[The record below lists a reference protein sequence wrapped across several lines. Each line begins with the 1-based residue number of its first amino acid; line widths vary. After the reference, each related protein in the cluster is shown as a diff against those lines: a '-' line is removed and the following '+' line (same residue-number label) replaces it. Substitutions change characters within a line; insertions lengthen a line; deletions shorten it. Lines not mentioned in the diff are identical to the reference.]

1 MTAPFS
7 SVPRSSSPLRRV
19 VAVAG
24 LALAVT
30 GAPLLVPSLAPPAYA
45 RSAPESF
52 ADMAEKLLPS
62 VVNVYSTQISK
73 PVRAQGNGGGGGAEP
88 DFQLPPGSPFEQF
101 FREFMNRQ
109 RGGQN
114 QAPRRQ
120 TSLGSGFI
128 VDSTGFIVTN
138 NHVID
143 GADEISVKLHDN
155 TELSAKLIGRD
166 PKTDLAL
173 LKVESAKPLPAVQ
186 FGDSD
191 KARIGDWVMAIGN
204 PFGLGGTVTAGIL
217 SARNRSTGGAYDDF
231 LQTDASINRGN
242 SGGPMFDMDGK
253 VIGVN
258 SAILSPNGGSV
269 GIGFAISSNLARPV
283 IEQIKNGG
291 AVKRGWLGVKIQRLD
306 DDVAAGFGLDKA
318 RGALVS
324 AVTDG
329 SPAAKAQV
337 KQGDVILKFDGRD
350 VPESD
355 RLPRIVADT
364 PIGKP
369 VDMVVWRNKK
379 EVALKVTV
387 GELKD
392 EEVATAT
399 DSKEPSAAEPAVT
412 VRGLGLKVQAID
424 AATREKFGLPE
435 GQAGIVITD
444 VTGDSNAFEKGLRPG
459 DIVTEVNQE
468 EVKSAGDLA
477 AKVTAAR
484 EAKKKTV
491 LLTLFSKGD
500 TRFVAVRID

>member
-1 MTAPFS
+1 MTNPLPSLSRSPS
-7 SVPRSSSPLRRV
+7 SLRRA

-30 GAPLLVPSLAPPAYA
+30 GAPMLVPALTSPAYA

-73 PVRAQGNGGGGGAEP
+73 PNARPGGNGAEP

-101 FREFMNRQ
+101 FRDFMNRQ
-109 RGGQN
+109 RGPN

-128 VDSTGFIVTN
+128 IDPTGYIVTN

-155 TELSAKLIGRD
+155 TELPAKLIGRD

-173 LKVESAKPLPAVQ
+173 LKVETSKPLPAVA

-291 AVKRGWLGVKIQRLD
+291 AVKRGWLGVKIQRID
-306 DDVAAGFGLDKA
+306 EDVASGFGLDKA

-324 AVTDG
+324 AVTEN
-329 SPAAKAQV
+329 SPAAKAQL
-337 KQGDVILKFDGRD
+337 KQGDVILKFDGKD

-369 VDMVVWRNKK
+369 VDVTVWRNKK
-379 EVALKVTV
+379 EVTLKVTV

-392 EEVATAT
+392 DEVATAT
-399 DSKEPSAAEPAVT
+399 DPKEPSNAGPAVA
-412 VRGLGLKVQAID
+412 VRGLGLSVQGID
-424 AATREKFGLPE
+424 TAAREKFGLPE
-435 GQAGIVITD
+435 SASGLVITE
-444 VTGDSNAFEKGLRPG
+444 VAGDSNAFEKGLRPG
-459 DIVTEVNQE
+459 DLVTEVNQE
-468 EVKSAGDLA
+468 EVKSPADLT

-484 EAKKKTV
+484 DAKKKTV
-491 LLTLFSKGD
+491 LLTLVSKGD

>member
-1 MTAPFS
+1 MTQSLSPLS
-7 SVPRSSSPLRRV
+7 RSSSPLRRA

-30 GAPLLVPSLAPPAYA
+30 GAPLLTPPLAPIAQA
-45 RSAPESF
+45 RSAPDSF
-52 ADMAEKLLPS
+52 ADMAERLLPS

-73 PVRAQGNGGGGGAEP
+73 PARQAGNGAEP

-109 RGGQN
+109 RGPN

-128 VDSTGFIVTN
+128 IDPSGYIVTN

-155 TELSAKLIGRD
+155 SELSAKLIGRD

-173 LKVESAKPLPAVQ
+173 LKVESSKPLPAVQ

-242 SGGPMFDMDGK
+242 SGGPMFDMDGR

-283 IEQIKNGG
+283 IEQLKNGG
-291 AVKRGWLGVKIQRLD
+291 SVKRGWLGVKIQRID
-306 DDVAAGFGLDKA
+306 EDVASGFGLDKA

-324 AVTDG
+324 AVTDN

-337 KQGDVILKFDGRD
+337 KQGDVILKFDGKE
-350 VPESD
+350 VTESD

-369 VDMVVWRNKK
+369 VDMIVWRNKK
-379 EVALKVTV
+379 EVPLKVTV

-392 EEVATAT
+392 DEVAAAT
-399 DSKEPSAAEPAVT
+399 DPKEPSSAGPAVA
-412 VRGLGLKVQAID
+412 VRGMGLSVQGID
-424 AATREKFGLPE
+424 AAAREKFGLPE
-435 GQAGIVITD
+435 NQAGLVVTD
-444 VTGDSNAFEKGLRPG
+444 VASDSNAFEKGLRPG
-459 DIVTEVNQE
+459 DVVTEVNQE
-468 EVKSAGDLA
+468 EVKNPADLT
-477 AKVTAAR
+477 AKITAAR
-484 EAKKKTV
+484 DAKKKTV
-491 LLTLFSKGD
+491 LLTLVSKGD